1 MQEKLNLENKCNT
14 LEKDFHNKEIELKRN
29 FNKKYDE
36 LLSENIYLNKII
48 NTFEKTIKKFISW
61 VCNRFAVSEE
71 DTLITDFQ
79 QETNTFI
86 NPIKQIEYEKEQ
98 EEFEL

>member
-1 MQEKLNLENKCNT
+1 MIFPYISIFILLYGFLIVSAKRDSELFFAISFLQFPIIQEKLNLENKCIT

-48 NTFEKTIKKFISW
+48 NTFQKTIKKFIS
-61 VCNRFAVSEE
+61 
-71 DTLITDFQ
+71 
-79 QETNTFI
+79 
-86 NPIKQIEYEKEQ
+86 
-98 EEFEL
+98 